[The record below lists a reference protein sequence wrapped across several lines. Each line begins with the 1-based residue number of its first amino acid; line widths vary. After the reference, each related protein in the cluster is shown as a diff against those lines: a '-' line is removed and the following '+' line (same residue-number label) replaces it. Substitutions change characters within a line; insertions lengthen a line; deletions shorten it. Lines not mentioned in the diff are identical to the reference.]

1 MSETRAVGRVN
12 SPADD
17 YQPLVRL
24 WILRVLAG
32 AEAQRRCLRK
42 SGDNTDLLAFLGYTP
57 SGKQKKEEE
66 WAEWLALE
74 LVAAERIETL
84 HEGVLFQN
92 ISILAGFIGL
102 SDVEQEVLG
111 FRILSRANEA
121 LHDLM
126 QVCYWNYTDARLARV
141 LAAALRRSRQ
151 ELEGVICPESTLFT
165 SGLLQLDPQVVSFHT
180 KIACI
185 AGLPN
190 ALLRR
195 NSSID
200 DLVRFAVSRSAEP
213 RLTREDYSHLTKDFD
228 LLVRYLGAAKD
239 QALTGVNV
247 LLYGPPGV
255 GKTEFVRLMAYE
267 LGMRLY
273 EVNMDTQGTAPLTA
287 RGRFDAYLLNQRVF
301 ARDRNVLVL
310 FDEIEDVFPR
320 QVFPPDQAKPAGRD
334 KAWVNR
340 LLEANPVPAFWV
352 ANRIDQIDPAYLR
365 RFDCVIEMRV
375 PPRSVR
381 RRVAG
386 RYLDGLPVSE
396 AWLARQAEIEK
407 LTPALMEKA
416 SKVARHLDH
425 QDGLGIEQHLDRL
438 ISGALEAQGIPAK
451 TRYPE
456 PSCYRLDYLNTSVE
470 LHLLPTSLRQVG
482 RGQLL
487 LHGAPGTGKTAFG
500 HYLARELDRPLMVR
514 RASDIQSMWIG
525 ETEKNIARMF
535 REATEEESVL
545 LLDEADSFLQDRR
558 QALRSWEVSQV
569 NELLTQMECFE
580 GVFLCVTNFIEHL
593 EVASIRRFGLKVRF
607 DYLTV
612 EQRCVLFEE
621 LCREL
626 DGGPMDD
633 LTRAKVHRALVGL
646 SNLTPGD
653 FAAVRQRAGLLG
665 RTATATNLLEALQ
678 EESGLKPDG
687 QKRKIGFAS

>member
-1 MSETRAVGRVN
+1 MSETRAVEYVN
-12 SPADD
+12 APADD
-17 YQPLVRL
+17 YRPLVRL

-32 AEAQRRCLRK
+32 TEAQRRCLRK
-42 SGDNTDLLAFLGYTP
+42 SADSSDLLAFLGYTP

-66 WAEWLALE
+66 WAEWLAVE
-74 LVAAERIETL
+74 LVAAERIEL
-84 HEGVLFQN
+84 PHEGVLFQN

-102 SDVEQEVLG
+102 SDVEQEVLA

-141 LAAALRRSRQ
+141 LATALRRSRQ
-151 ELEGVICPESTLFT
+151 ELEGVACPESTLFT
-165 SGLLQLDPQVVSFHT
+165 SGLLQLDPHVISFHT
-180 KIACI
+180 KIGCI

-213 RLTREDYSHLTKDFD
+213 RLNRGDYPHLTKDFD

-255 GKTEFVRLMAYE
+255 GKTEFVRLMAHE

-273 EVNMDTQGTAPLTA
+273 EVNMASQGGTALLA
-287 RGRFDAYLLNQRVF
+287 KDRFDAYLFNQRVF

-320 QVFPPDQAKPAGRD
+320 QVFPPDTAKAAGRD

-381 RRVAG
+381 RRIAG

-396 AWLARQAEIEK
+396 MWLARQAELEE

-438 ISGALEAQGIPAK
+438 ISGALEAQGVSAK

-456 PSCYRLDYLNTSVE
+456 PSRYRHDYLNTSVDV
-470 LHLLPTSLRQVG
+470 HLLPTSLRQAG
-482 RGQLL
+482 RGRIL
-487 LHGAPGTGKTAFG
+487 LHGAPGTGKTAFA
-500 HYLARELDRPLMVR
+500 HHLAKELDRPLMVQ
-514 RASDIQSMWIG
+514 RASDIQSMWVG
-525 ETEKNIARMF
+525 GTEKNIARMF
-535 REATEEESVL
+535 RDASDDDAVL

-558 QALRSWEVSQV
+558 QAVRSWEVSHV
-569 NELLTQMECFE
+569 NELLTQMECYE
-580 GVFLCVTNFIEHL
+580 GIFLCATNFIDHL
-593 EVASIRRFGLKVRF
+593 DTASIRRFGLKVRF
-607 DYLTV
+607 DYLKV
-612 EQRCVLFEE
+612 EQRCVMFEE
-621 LCREL
+621 FCSGLG
-626 DGGPMDD
+626 GGPMDD
-633 LTRAKVHRALVGL
+633 LTRAKVHRALAGL

-653 FAAVRQRAGLLG
+653 FSAVRQRAGLLG
-665 RTATATNLLEALQ
+665 ETAMATALLEALR
-678 EESGLKPDG
+678 EESSLKPDG